1 MLKGTSKQFTSKVA
15 NYIKKAIDEYTESG
29 ADIVADVNNYLTDYP
44 NNNAGEALADLGAV
58 TCDYSEMRELLRE
71 WYEQTPEE
79 AARYPDFK
87 VSITFY
93 YQIGRAFKKALN
105 LEKFIKW
112 IPGCGVGRIQYR
124 AKA

>member
-1 MLKGTSKQFTSKVA
+1 MIKGNTKKFNNNVLE
-15 NYIKKAIDEYTESG
+15 YIKKAIDEYTESG
-29 ADIVADVNNYLTDYP
+29 ADIVADINNYLNDYP

-58 TCDYSEMRELLRE
+58 TCYYSEMRELLRE

-93 YQIGRAFKKALN
+93 YQIARAFEKVLN
-105 LEKFIKW
+105 LDKFVKW
-112 IPGCGVGRIQYR
+112 IPGCGVGRVQYR